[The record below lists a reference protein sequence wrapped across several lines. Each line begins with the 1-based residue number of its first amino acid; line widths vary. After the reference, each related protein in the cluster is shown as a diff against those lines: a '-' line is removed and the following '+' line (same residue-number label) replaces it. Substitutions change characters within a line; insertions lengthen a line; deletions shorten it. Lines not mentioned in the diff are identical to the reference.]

1 MPSLNDWTSRWDTFA
16 GKLTTR
22 LDEVQEE
29 ALGAFGDVAATA
41 PLDHTPQAALES
53 AVQARHNK
61 LGDKLDTA
69 VETLDNEL
77 DELAED
83 TDDDRALARIEAL
96 RDRAIQQQQELQS
109 AIDRAEQSCKVH
121 GAAVI
126 AQAIEAA
133 FQNEDATQSC
143 VQCGNPFEPPP
154 IAQSTS
160 VSCPGCGAKL
170 TVGPHPAAMAW
181 YSRGLAAVAEAEAWP
196 QWVAYRAAETHYND
210 EPSTERLT
218 AHVQA
223 AEAYHRA
230 VFGVLVQRHPSWDTA
245 KAEEQVRGR
254 CAQIRSMHER
264 FQA

>member
-1 MPSLNDWTSRWDTFA
+1 MPSLNDWTSRWDAFT

-22 LDEVQEE
+22 LEEVQEE

-77 DELAED
+77 DELADD
-83 TDDDRALARIEAL
+83 TEDDRALARIEAL
-96 RDRAIQQQQELQS
+96 RDRATQQQQELQT

-126 AQAIEAA
+126 AKAIEAA
-133 FQNEDATQSC
+133 FRDEDATQSC
-143 VQCGNPFEPPP
+143 VQCGNPFDPGP
-154 IAQSTS
+154 ITQSTA
-160 VSCPGCGAKL
+160 VACPGCGAKL

-196 QWVAYRAAETHYND
+196 MWVAYRAAEERYSD
-210 EPSTERLT
+210 GPSSQRLT

-223 AEAYHRA
+223 AEAYHRT
-230 VFGVLVQRHPSWDTA
+230 VFGVLVERHPAWDKA
-245 KAEEQVRGR
+245 KAEQQIQGR
-254 CAQIRSMHER
+254 CEQIRSLHER
-264 FQA
+264 FQS